1 MTTGGPA
8 DQHGNGYPAFQ
19 GDQSPYYGQQSD
31 GYQQGFPG
39 SGYSG
44 GGYPAPE
51 RSPWASPV
59 VLVAAAAGVLL
70 VVGGILAAVLLIPS
84 GDDDDPIA
92 TPGTSITTHTV
103 TSSQDGQSTQP
114 VGTQTVTL
122 TPPPGTTTTVTD
134 RPSPTVPG
142 ADWQG
147 FTDGP
152 RCDAAN
158 DPAVAILRTARSRV
172 IICQVG
178 SAGGRYYKGVAPEG
192 HKHIDFPTQ
201 QGKYFIA
208 RSGSYEY
215 FVTPSGLVI
224 RDGGNTIA
232 DEPATAYWSR

>member
-1 MTTGGPA
+1 MVDRKTRIGIAGA
-8 DQHGNGYPAFQ
+8 GNVG
-19 GDQSPYYGQQSD
+19 
-31 GYQQGFPG
+31 
-39 SGYSG
+39 
-44 GGYPAPE
+44 
-51 RSPWASPV
+51 RS
-59 VLVAAAAGVLL
+59 VAQELL
-70 VVGGILAAVLLIPS
+70 DNGHKVLLIEKEWRKYEP
-84 GDDDDPIA
+84 D
-92 TPGTSITTHTV
+92 
-103 TSSQDGQSTQP
+103 
-114 VGTQTVTL
+114 
-122 TPPPGTTTTVTD
+122 
-134 RPSPTVPG
+134 TVPG

-178 SAGGRYYKGVAPEG
+178 SAGGLYYKGVAPEG